1 MDHSLIFDFAFHIAL
16 DGVFV
21 LNPEGIIV
29 DVNADFEKLLGFS
42 KAELVEQ
49 SVKRIIP
56 RANDE
61 NVPRILR
68 QIMNKDRGYIEIQL
82 EKKNLELIDSYL
94 MFSFYQPL
102 DLLFVFVKDLTF
114 YKNQHREL
122 SQLKKTLDMLD
133 SYVYIKDDQG
143 RYQYANEL
151 TLKLFNATA
160 EEVKGTKDY
169 DYFPVTVVERL
180 RMIDQQV
187 LKGHQSAEEIV
198 VNHDDGTKQVYL
210 ELKAPLRNED
220 GSIHHILGI
229 SYDITERKR
238 LEEEV
243 RELSIRDPL
252 TNLYNRRYINE
263 RLESDMKRY
272 LQKKEFFSLVLL
284 DIDFFKSINDRYGH
298 VVGDQVLQVFSKT
311 LEKELGS
318 KHLVGRYGGEEFI
331 MILYDMNHSESLKKM
346 KSLSATIQQT
356 LLDVRNGIKIKFS
369 AGIISVDELDELDY
383 TPKNMIEKA
392 DQNLLLAKQNG
403 RNMII

>member
-21 LNPEGIIV
+21 LNTDGIMV
-29 DVNADFEKLLGFS
+29 DLNGDFEKLLGYS
-42 KAELVEQ
+42 KSELMDQ
-49 SVKRIIP
+49 SIKKIMP

-61 NVPRILR
+61 NVPRILK
-68 QIMNKDRGYIEIQL
+68 QIVSKERGYIEIQL

-151 TLKLFNATA
+151 TLKLFNTTA

-169 DYFPVTVVERL
+169 DYFPVTVVEKL

-187 LKGHQSAEEIV
+187 LKGQQSSEEIV
-198 VNHDDGTKQVYL
+198 VNHDDGSKQVYL

-263 RLESDMKRY
+263 RLESDIKRY
-272 LQKKEFFSLVLL
+272 LQKKETFSVVLL

-298 VVGDQVLQVFSKT
+298 VVGDQILQVFSKL
-311 LEKELGS
+311 LEKEVGQ

-331 MILYDMNHSESLKKM
+331 VILYDMSHSEALKKM
-346 KSLSATIQQT
+346 SSISLTVQKT
-356 LLDVRNGIKIKFS
+356 LLDTRNGIKIKFS
-369 AGIISVDELDELDY
+369 AGIISIDELDHLEC
-383 TPKNMIEKA
+383 TPKDMIEKA
-392 DQNLLLAKQNG
+392 DQSLLLAKQNG
-403 RNMII
+403 RNMVI